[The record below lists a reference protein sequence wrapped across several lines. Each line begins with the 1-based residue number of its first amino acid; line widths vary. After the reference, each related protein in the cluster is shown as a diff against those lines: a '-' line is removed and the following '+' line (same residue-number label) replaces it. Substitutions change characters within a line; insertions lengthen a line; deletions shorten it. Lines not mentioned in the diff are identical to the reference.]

1 MKPFLVPVFVAF
13 GCLGA
18 ELRGQAT
25 LTNDDVPNL
34 AKAGLSEEFTL
45 NVIDQQGSKLSSDAT
60 RLVELKNNG
69 VSERIIA
76 AIARKIT
83 PQEPLTS
90 YGLILLAKAQ
100 FSEGFLLDLVNQR
113 PGQIATDAARLIE
126 LKRAAGLSES
136 VISAVVKKSPPAEQL
151 TSGAVVHLVRAG
163 FSEGFII
170 DVLSRQPGK
179 FTTEATKIVELKQAA

>member
-1 MKPFLVPVFVAF
+1 
-13 GCLGA
+13 
-18 ELRGQAT
+18 
-25 LTNDDVPNL
+25 
-34 AKAGLSEEFTL
+34 LSEEFTL

-76 AIARKIT
+76 AIAREIT
-83 PQEPLTS
+83 AQEPLTS

-100 FSEGFLLDLVNQR
+100 FTEGFLLDLVNQR

-136 VISAVVKKSPPAEQL
+136 VISAVVKKESA
-151 TSGAVVHLVRAG
+151 SRATDKG
-163 FSEGFII
+163 RGRP
-170 DVLSRQPGK
+170 LG
-179 FTTEATKIVELKQAA
+179 